1 MLFISFLS
9 RKIRLI
15 MHMHVRTHT
24 GTQSTILDS
33 IKCSPS
39 SLLKSFGLSLSLYS
53 APTLCAIWW
62 PLQQWLYQQ
71 VSINIL
77 KTLFLLLLLHNK
89 VIFNLIM
96 VIDILLLLW
105 NILFFC
111 PITLLFIMFCFIFFT
126 LRSLLPLC
134 SGRAHRDRDCCR
146 KFGSIFPHR

>member
-39 SLLKSFGLSLSLYS
+39 SLLKSFGLSLLLYS

-71 VSINIL
+71 VFIIII
-77 KTLFLLLLLHNK
+77 KMLFLLFLLHNK
-89 VIFNLIM
+89 VIYNLIM
-96 VIDILLLLW
+96 VINILLLLW
-105 NILFFC
+105 NILFFGSYYC
-111 PITLLFIMFCFIFFT
+111 FLHFFFFYFFHFFISFF
-126 LRSLLPLC
+126 
-134 SGRAHRDRDCCR
+134 
-146 KFGSIFPHR
+146 